1 MPTPPSPIPLIPT
14 PVPSTGDPGNFD
26 ARADATLGA
35 LPGAVDGMNAANQNA
50 YSNALEVFEKA
61 SEIAVAASV
70 AVDGA
75 GAVGRSNS
83 PLVVGAGTKNVT
95 LTSAKPNL
103 VVLNKRVVLV
113 QISDP
118 SIRMFGTIS
127 AVTSTT
133 VFAVTVVS
141 SGAYGSGSYSAWMVI
156 DAAFYAP
163 AATPA
168 DILAATS
175 DSVSVSPKG
184 MKGALVP
191 FALTDGATVT
201 PDGLN
206 GLDFTWTIGGNRLLG
221 AIINTYP
228 GARGRIAIAQDGTGS
243 RVLAV
248 ASAYRR
254 EGGLAVLTTAAS
266 AKDFLLYDVVS
277 VDGSGTATE
286 IIYDLIR
293 APTT

>member
-1 MPTPPSPIPLIPT
+1 MPTAPLPIPNITT
-14 PVPSTGDPGNFD
+14 PVPLSTDPDNFD
-26 ARADATLGA
+26 ARADLAWQE
-35 LPGAVDGMNAANQNA
+35 LPEAIDAQNVENAKSYA
-50 YSNALEVFEKA
+50 NALEVFEKA
-61 SEIAVAASV
+61 AEISAAAAVAI
-70 AVDGA
+70 DGA

-83 PLVVGAGTKNVT
+83 SLVVGAGTKPVT
-95 LTSAKPNL
+95 LQSAKPNL

-141 SGAYGSGSYSAWMVI
+141 SGAYGSGTYSAWMVI
-156 DAAFYAP
+156 DAAFYAA

-184 MKGALVP
+184 LKGALAP

-221 AIINTYP
+221 AIVNTYP
-228 GARGRIAIAQDGTGS
+228 GARGRITITQDGTGS

-248 ASAYRR
+248 ASAYKR
-254 EGGLAVLTTAAS
+254 EGGLAVLTTAAG
-266 AKDFLLYDVVS
+266 AKDYLLYDVVS
-277 VDGSGTATE
+277 VDGGGTATE

-293 APTT
+293 SPTT